1 FVGDTAA
8 TVKVKSCASSNDCK
22 IWSLNF
28 GSAKI
33 SSSCCDTDLSGFC
46 FIRYLL
52 YFFFQSSSYG
62 KKCYSCDE
70 KSCSNILSCTGSEDQ
85 CLKATGKSMVL
96 KGCVSEAICNATTSV
111 PDVQS
116 ISCCEGNL
124 CNGAESVT
132 QSFLFLCCSLLSFIL
147 LLH

>member
-1 FVGDTAA
+1 CEIAMNHPF
-8 TVKVKSCASSNDCK
+8 KVKSCASSNDCQ

-33 SSSCCDTDLSGFC
+33 SSSCCDTDLCNG
-46 FIRYLL
+46 
-52 YFFFQSSSYG
+52 QDPPESSSNG

-70 KSCSNILSCTGSEDQ
+70 KRCSNILSCTGSEDQ

-124 CNGAESVT
+124 CNGAKSVT

-147 LLH
+147 LH

>member
-1 FVGDTAA
+1 
-8 TVKVKSCASSNDCK
+8 CK

-28 GSAKI
+28 SSAKI
-33 SSSCCDTDLSGFC
+33 SSSCCDTDLCNG
-46 FIRYLL
+46 
-52 YFFFQSSSYG
+52 QDPPESSSNG

-124 CNGAESVT
+124 CNGAKSVT
-132 QSFLFLCCSLLSFIL
+132 QSCLCSTCVSLVWSLFIL
-147 LLH
+147 LVSVILC